1 MKIASS
7 GIPHNLVEEL
17 TAELRPEIEAE
28 IDTDTFAYRSTD
40 APSWISFLATAD
52 WWVQALATYA
62 ALYVAE
68 IVKEAG
74 KDTWKNRAKA
84 VTAVRSVGN
93 AIRKLAS
100 SIAHVRSKLEPGS
113 SVTVGIP
120 VPDWV
125 YTTDLKLSTED
136 EDELAVELALF
147 VHHLPKLGAL
157 IESEGLHQGAAVG
170 WINLRIL
177 PDGSLE
183 VQWMDKQ
190 SLDDCRRVLP
200 LDRGAL

>member
-7 GIPHNLVEEL
+7 GVSFSLVEEL
-17 TAELRPEIEAE
+17 TAELRPDIEAE
-28 IDTDTFAYRSTD
+28 VDTGTLAYRSTD
-40 APSWISFLATAD
+40 VPSWISFLATAD
-52 WWVQALATYA
+52 WWVQALAAYA
-62 ALYVAE
+62 TLYIAE

-93 AIRKLAS
+93 TIRKLAS
-100 SIAHVRSKLEPGS
+100 SIARLRSKLEPGS

-125 YTTDLKLSTED
+125 YTTDLKLSAED
-136 EDELAVELALF
+136 EDELSVELALF
-147 VHHLPKLGAL
+147 VHHLPELEAL
-157 IESEGLHQGAAVG
+157 IESEGLHLGAAVG

-200 LDRGAL
+200 LDRNAP

>member
-7 GIPHNLVEEL
+7 GVQHSLVEEL
-17 TAELRPEIEAE
+17 IAELRPDIEAE
-28 IDTDTFAYRSTD
+28 IYTSTFAYRSTD
-40 APSWISFLATAD
+40 VPSWISFLATAD
-52 WWVQALATYA
+52 WWVQALAAYA
-62 ALYVAE
+62 TLYIAE

-93 AIRKLAS
+93 AIRILAS
-100 SIAHVRSKLEPGS
+100 SIARLRSKLEPSS

-125 YTTDLKLSTED
+125 YTTDLKLSAED

-147 VHHLPKLGAL
+147 VHHLPELEAL

-177 PDGSLE
+177 LDGSME
-183 VQWMDKQ
+183 IQWMDKQ

-200 LDRGAL
+200 LARSAA